1 MNFQVEFYEQ
11 KDGTQPVRDFILSLD
26 KKMIAKILD
35 TIKLL

>member
-26 KKMIAKILD
+26 KKND
-35 TIKLL
+35 C